1 MLSLEPRLDG
11 MSRNGRDMKRTW
23 LAVPILVFALVV
35 AWEAS
40 GRGEPPFSNN
50 LTGVEWRVSELSGHA
65 VTPSVDRKQPF
76 IIFDE
81 AKIQATG
88 YAGCNRFF
96 GGYEL
101 ERSALTFGT
110 IGATKRACPDLEE
123 AVETEFFKV
132 LDATRGWRIVDGTL
146 ELLNG
151 DLVLARLHPHHG
163 S

>member
-1 MLSLEPRLDG
+1 MKQAWLSL
-11 MSRNGRDMKRTW
+11 
-23 LAVPILVFALVV
+23 PIVVFALVV
-35 AWEAS
+35 AWEGS
-40 GRGEPPFSNN
+40 GRGGPSSSNN
-50 LTGVEWRVSELSGHA
+50 LTGVEWRVSELSGHTVA
-65 VTPSVDRKQPF
+65 PSIDRQQPF

-81 AKIQATG
+81 AKTQASG

-101 ERSALTFGT
+101 NEEALKFGP

-123 AVETEFFKV
+123 GVETEFLKV
-132 LDATRGWRIVDGTL
+132 LDATRRWRIVDGTL

-151 DLVLARLHPHHG
+151 DLVLARLHSHHG

>member
-1 MLSLEPRLDG
+1 MKRAWLSLQIV
-11 MSRNGRDMKRTW
+11 SFT
-23 LAVPILVFALVV
+23 LVV
-35 AWEAS
+35 GWEGS
-40 GRGEPPFSNN
+40 GRGEPLYSNN
-50 LTGVEWRVSELSGHA
+50 LTGVEWQVSELSGHA
-65 VTPSVDRKQPF
+65 VAPSVDRQQPF

-81 AKIQATG
+81 AKKQAGG

-101 ERSALTFGT
+101 NGEALKFGL

-123 AVETEFFKV
+123 GAETEFFKA

-151 DLVLARLHPHHG
+151 DLVLARLQKIQGP
-163 S
+163 

>member
-1 MLSLEPRLDG
+1 
-11 MSRNGRDMKRTW
+11 MKRTW
-23 LAVPILVFALVV
+23 LAISMLAFALGC
-35 AWEAS
+35 AWEGS
-40 GRGEPPFSNN
+40 GRGELLSSNK

-65 VTPSVDRKQPF
+65 VVSSVNRQQPF
-76 IIFDE
+76 IFFDE
-81 AKIQATG
+81 AKKQASG

-101 ERSALTFGT
+101 EGEALRFGP

-123 AVETEFFKV
+123 SVETEFFKI
-132 LDATRGWRIVDGTL
+132 LDATHGWRIVDGKL

-151 DLVLARLHPHHG
+151 DLVLARLHPHQG

>member
-1 MLSLEPRLDG
+1 
-11 MSRNGRDMKRTW
+11 MKRTW
-23 LAVPILVFALVV
+23 LVVPMLAFALLS
-35 AWEAS
+35 ACGGS
-40 GRGEPPFSNN
+40 GRGEPLSSNN

-65 VTPSVDRKQPF
+65 VAPSVDRQQPF
-76 IIFDE
+76 IIFDD
-81 AKIQATG
+81 ARKQASG

-101 ERSALTFGT
+101 EGAVLRFGP

-123 AVETEFFKV
+123 SVETEFFKV

-151 DLVLARLHPHHG
+151 DLVLARLHLHHG